1 MKDLRA
7 LYPWSGRKRKKKIK
21 KKPLRLLTVLKR
33 LVVIGLIATIL
44 PVAILRWVPPPTTAF
59 MLQKSVQAR
68 LNGLTDYKTRYRWT
82 GWRNISPYA
91 AQAVVAAEDQK
102 FPVHWGFDPESIADA
117 LEERL
122 KGERIRGASTITQ
135 QVAKNLF
142 LWPGKSFVRKG
153 IEAYFT
159 VLIET
164 IWPKRRILEVY
175 LNIAEFGRGVFG
187 IAAASE
193 TFYKKSPDRL
203 TRSQAA
209 LLAAALPNPRQLR
222 IDRPSP
228 YMRARAGWILKQMNQ
243 LNLPSF

>member
-1 MKDLRA
+1 MTDLRA
-7 LYPWSGRKRKKKIK
+7 LYPWSGRKRKKKSK

-82 GWRNISPYA
+82 GWRTISPYA

-142 LWPGKSFVRKG
+142 LWPGKTFVRKG